1 MKRVSTIF
9 LQVVL
14 VLIGLSAVTILIE
27 FPLVEGRAVDLDLVS
42 IYTDPFILYAY
53 ATSVAFFVALYKAFR
68 LLGFIRT
75 NKVFSAPAV
84 KALRSIKFCAIT
96 ISAAIALSGIYMM
109 LFHDKADDA
118 AGFVALSIITTF
130 ASIVIATAAAVFQQ
144 LLQKAIDMKSEN
156 ELTI

>member
-27 FPLVEGRAVDLDLVS
+27 FPLAESRAVDLDMVS

-84 KALRSIKFCAIT
+84 KALRCIKFCAIV
-96 ISAAIALSGIYMM
+96 ISVAIALAGIYIK
-109 LFHDKADDA
+109 LFHDKADDS
-118 AGFVALSIITTF
+118 AGFLALSILTTF